1 MSNRPLKKKKVVEIT
16 QEDFDVEWTPPR
28 RSTRDRLIQFG
39 VVFLIVAFLLPAVT
53 CAITP
58 TPEVDPQQQQ
68 AQQDEVEQSIQ
79 RYSKELEENPNDP
92 TTLANLGFYTNMKAI
107 RIEDEAQRMTLLAT
121 SEKYLRDALAQDA
134 DYGFA
139 ESELAKNLTMQD
151 KNEEAREL
159 IESGLAKV
167 ETEINSEDEQTVTSA
182 TARKIELLKIA
193 STLDLRAGQDDAA
206 TEKLNQ
212 VVELKPGDPALYLA
226 RAELLVKAGDKEAA
240 LQDYNTVVNIGQALG
255 NQNMV
260 MVGQMMIEQL
270 NNPAPE
276 LTPEAEEA
284 TPAPEATATP

>member
-28 RSTRDRLIQFG
+28 RTARDRLIQFG
-39 VVFLIVAFLLPAVT
+39 VIFLIVAFLLPAVT

-58 TPEVDPQQQQ
+58 TPEIDPQQQQ

-92 TTLANLGFYTNMKAI
+92 TTLANLGFYTNMKAL

-134 DYGFA
+134 NYGFA

-151 KNEEAREL
+151 KNEEASEL

-167 ETEINSEDEQTVTSA
+167 ETEINSEDEQTATSA
-182 TARKIELLKIA
+182 TARKVELLKIA

-206 TEKLNQ
+206 IEKLNQ

-226 RAELLVKAGDKEAA
+226 RAELLVKSGDKEAA

-276 LTPEAEEA
+276 PTPEAEEA
-284 TPAPEATATP
+284 PPAPEATATP